1 MQGHEKI
8 LLLTLIKGPTVA
20 VLALT
25 LAAGAPGCVADT
37 KRHADYFKP
46 AKLETTYYHDPLESS
61 DNDVKHEGTY
71 LDIGFW

>member
-1 MQGHEKI
+1 MKKS
-8 LLLTLIKGPTVA
+8 LLFTLIERPTVA
-20 VLALT
+20 ALALT

-61 DNDVKHEGTY
+61 DNDLETY
-71 LDIGFW
+71 DRWRYLFGS